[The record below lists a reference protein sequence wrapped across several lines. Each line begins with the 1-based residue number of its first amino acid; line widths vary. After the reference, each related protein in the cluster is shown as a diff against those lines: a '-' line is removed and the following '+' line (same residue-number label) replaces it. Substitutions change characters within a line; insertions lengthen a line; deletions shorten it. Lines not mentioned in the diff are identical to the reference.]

1 MVKQFSGKTY
11 ELDLDSQ
18 QNVEA
23 MFDVY
28 GVTDP
33 AHKQVALKTKAR
45 VTLTV
50 DGDKYTETTQTGDH
64 KTSSTFRLGEEFAEE
79 SLGRK
84 WKSTV
89 SLKDDHTLLKV
100 EKGEDGKTVTLEKS
114 FSAQQLVVT
123 YTFGSVKAKR
133 IYNAV

>member
-18 QNVEA
+18 QNIEA
-23 MFDVY
+23 MFEVY

-33 AHKQVALKTKAR
+33 AHKQVALKTKSR

-50 DGDKYTETTQTGDH
+50 DGDKYTVTNQTGDH
-64 KTSSTFRLGEEFAEE
+64 KSSVTFRLGEEFAEE

-89 SLKDDHTLLKV
+89 SLKGDHTLLKV

-123 YTFGSVKAKR
+123 YTFGGVTAKR

>member
-11 ELDLDSQ
+11 ELDLGSQ

-33 AHKQVALKTKAR
+33 AHKQVALKTNAR

-50 DGDKYTETTQTGDH
+50 DGDKYTETTQTGNH
-64 KTSSTFRLGEEFAEE
+64 QTSVTFRLGEEFAEE
-79 SLGRK
+79 ILGRK

-89 SLKDDHTLLKV
+89 SLKGDHTLLKV

-114 FSAQQLVVT
+114 FSPQQLVVT
-123 YTFGSVKAKR
+123 YTFGSVTAKR

>member
-18 QNVEA
+18 ENVEA
-23 MFDVY
+23 MFEVY
-28 GVTDP
+28 GVTEP
-33 AHKQVALKTKAR
+33 AHRQAALKMKAR

-64 KTSSTFRLGEEFAEE
+64 KNSVTFRLGEEFTEE
-79 SLGRK
+79 TLGRK
-84 WKSTV
+84 WKGSV

-100 EKGEDGKTVTLEKS
+100 EKGEDGKTVTVEKS
-114 FSAQQLVVT
+114 FSPQQLVMT
-123 YTFGSVKAKR
+123 YAFGNITAKR
-133 IYNAV
+133 IYKAV